1 MTGRARIWALIVVA
15 AFLAWLNLYHPA
27 PNALVKESARSA
39 TLVATNQA
47 GAPQRQPAIAQSV
60 PSQLISLDKLGRPV
74 LEPADRDPFGLVVPK
89 PVVPVVQAPIALP
102 IQLLAAPIAAA
113 PTPPPINMSFAGRMT
128 APDGMQVVYV
138 AFGEVSL
145 AITTGQNLPNG
156 YRVESINARSVELR
170 YPPLNTTARLE
181 LPEPPKYETR

>member
-1 MTGRARIWALIVVA
+1 MAGRARIFALVGVA

-27 PNALVKESARSA
+27 PNELVKESARSE

-47 GAPQRQPAIAQSV
+47 GTPQRQLSITQFVHSPPAIAT
-60 PSQLISLDKLGRPV
+60 LGRPV
-74 LEPADRDPFGLVVPK
+74 LEPTERDPFGLVVPK
-89 PVVPVVQAPIALP
+89 PAVPVVQAPIALP
-102 IQLLAAPIAAA
+102 ITVAAA
-113 PTPPPINMSFAGRMT
+113 PVAVAPSPPPVNMSFTGRMT
-128 APDGMQVVYV
+128 APDGTQIVYV

-145 AITTGQNLPNG
+145 AITTGQDLPNG

-170 YPPLNTTARLE
+170 YPPLNTTARLD

>member
-1 MTGRARIWALIVVA
+1 MTGRARIWALIGVA

-47 GAPQRQPAIAQSV
+47 GTPQLQPAIAQPV
-60 PSQLISLDKLGRPV
+60 PSPWVALDTLGRPM
-74 LEPADRDPFGLVVPK
+74 LEPAERDPFGLVVPK